1 MSEAYAFSPYP
12 IAILI
17 GTVVL
22 GALLVYGVVQR
33 NRRKKRGEASR
44 RE

>member
-1 MSEAYAFSPYP
+1 MEEAGLSFYP

-22 GALLVYGVVQR
+22 GVVAYYGVVQR
-33 NRRKKRGEASR
+33 RKRKERGEASR
-44 RE
+44 HE